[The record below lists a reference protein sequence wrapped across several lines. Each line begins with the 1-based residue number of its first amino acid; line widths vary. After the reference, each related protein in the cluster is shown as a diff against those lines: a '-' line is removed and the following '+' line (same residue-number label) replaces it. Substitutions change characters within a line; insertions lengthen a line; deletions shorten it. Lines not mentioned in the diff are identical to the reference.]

1 MWRDKD
7 QNHGA
12 PDTSVS
18 GAYPF
23 LGLVT
28 GVQSVRFT
36 VPRRPRVP
44 AASPHPPLSL
54 PARLMAPADTAADD
68 RLFAPPY
75 RYRSTLFQ
83 SPHHRGENLRAL
95 VNDHG

>member
-68 RLFAPPY
+68 RLFAPPIAIAR
-75 RYRSTLFQ
+75 RYSNRRITAAKICE
-83 SPHHRGENLRAL
+83 RW
-95 VNDHG
+95 